1 MSAVLLRKQLT
12 RTGDDDDSAFIYPRI
27 AESTRLTLK
36 SVITSLQQ
44 ESTKSIAKKVCDTIS
59 ELASAILPE
68 NGSADV
74 ELRLCTCAAIDFI
87 KALVSADNWRVK
99 EGEDDLGRR

>member
-36 SVITSLQQ
+36 SVLITSLQQ

-74 ELRLCTCAAIDFI
+74 RIT
-87 KALVSADNWRVK
+87 ALYMCCH
-99 EGEDDLGRR
+99 